1 MHEEY
6 YTFDS
11 VLNQGMIPVNFDG
24 CVNKLT
30 KVITSCCNF
39 SLVGLE
45 STRKGKILR
54 YYQPEVMRTEI
65 TYLVALYL
73 EIELQLT

>member
-45 STRKGKILR
+45 STRKGSKWIKWDKPYPGARIFCVKTWTVVLK
-54 YYQPEVMRTEI
+54 M
-65 TYLVALYL
+65 
-73 EIELQLT
+73 